1 MSDDKLST
9 MVGIDLGTTYSCMAY
24 VDETGRPVTLKN
36 MEGDLVTPSVVY
48 FESADNIVVG
58 STAKNAMITDE
69 ERVVAFVKRNMGD
82 STSTY
87 TIEGTDY
94 RPETISSLVLQK
106 LVKDA
111 SDGLQESITDV
122 VITVPAYF
130 GENERAATEQAGHI
144 AGLNVRALINE
155 PTAAAIAYGIDQ
167 EDDQVVLVYDLGG
180 GTFDITMIEIKDRLI
195 NVICTGGDK
204 ELGGKDWDERLMNYL
219 ATTWGE
225 ETNQLDYDVIEAGDA
240 VTLNDLRLQAEDSKH
255 QLTSRV
261 KMTAMVS
268 IEGERARVE
277 LTREKFDELTADL
290 LERTIQLTQD
300 MLAEAKQKGHADFNK
315 IILVGGSTRMPQI
328 KQRLE
333 QAFKQD
339 ILIYDPD
346 EAVAKGAA
354 LYAYRY
360 ALQDEVEKE
369 VQERVQDLADDETG
383 SGDEST
389 SHELIQQ
396 AEAEAKK
403 EVARRFSLPEK
414 RVEQLLETEIKNVT
428 SKAFGVVAL
437 NEQEQEEVVFLISR
451 NETLPID
458 TTLPFGTSAEHQK
471 TADLKVMEGEK
482 ETATA
487 PNQCQEI
494 GTAVLNLPDHLPR
507 NSPIEVTFR
516 MNEQGMLEA
525 TAKEMT
531 QGATVDVSIE
541 RGEAVMTEA
550 EVTEARTSL
559 QKFEVS

>member
-9 MVGIDLGTTYSCMAY
+9 MVGIDLGTTYSCIAY
-24 VDETGRPVTLKN
+24 VDETGRPATLKN

-58 STAKNAMITDE
+58 RTAKNAMITDE
-69 ERVVAFVKRNMGD
+69 DRVVAFVKRNMGD
-82 STSTY
+82 SASTY
-87 TIEGTDY
+87 VIDGTDY
-94 RPETISSLVLQK
+94 RPETISSLILQK

-111 SDGLQESITDV
+111 SDALQEPITDV

-130 GENERAATEQAGHI
+130 GENERAATERAGHI

-167 EDDQVVLVYDLGG
+167 EEDQVVLVYDLGG
-180 GTFDITMIEIKDRLI
+180 GTFDVTMIEIKDRLI
-195 NVICTGGDK
+195 NVIGTGGDQ
-204 ELGGKDWDERLMNYL
+204 ELGGKDWDERLMAYL
-219 ATTWGE
+219 AGTWGE
-225 ETNQLDYDVIEAGDA
+225 ETNQPDYDVIEAGDA
-240 VTLNDLRLQAEDSKH
+240 LTLNDLRLQSEDSKH
-255 QLTSRV
+255 QLTSRA

-277 LTREKFDELTADL
+277 LTREKLDELTADL
-290 LERTIQLTQD
+290 LERTVQLTQE
-300 MLAEAKQKGHADFNK
+300 MLAEAKQKGYADFHK
-315 IILVGGSTRMPQI
+315 MILVGGSTRMPQI
-328 KQRLE
+328 KARLE
-333 QAFKQD
+333 QEFKQD
-339 ILIYDPD
+339 ILVYDPD

-369 VQERVQDLADDETG
+369 IQERVQDL
-383 SGDEST
+383 SSDESLGQ
-389 SHELIQQ
+389 ELILY
-396 AEAEAKK
+396 AEVEAKK

-414 RVEQLLETEIKNVT
+414 RIEQLLETEIKNVT

-437 NEQEQEEVVFLISR
+437 NEQSQEEVVFLISR

-458 TTLPFGTSAEHQK
+458 TTLPFGTSTENQS
-471 TADLKVMEGEK
+471 TADLQIMEGEM
-482 ETATA
+482 ETATS
-487 PNQCQEI
+487 PDQCQEI
-494 GTAVLNLPDHLPR
+494 GTAVLNLPDGLPR
-507 NSPIEVTFR
+507 DSPIEVTFR

-531 QGATVDVSIE
+531 QGATVDVTIE

-550 EVTEARTSL
+550 EVQKVRSSL

>member
-24 VDETGRPVTLKN
+24 VDETGRPATLKN

-58 STAKNAMITDE
+58 STAKNAMLTDE
-69 ERVVAFVKRNMGD
+69 DRVVAFVKRNIGD
-82 STSTY
+82 RTSTY
-87 TIEGTDY
+87 TIDGTDH
-94 RPETISSLVLQK
+94 RPEAISSLVLKK

-111 SDGLQESITDV
+111 SDVLQEPITDV

-130 GENERAATEQAGHI
+130 GEDERAATERAGHI
-144 AGLNVRALINE
+144 AGLQVRTLINE

-204 ELGGKDWDERLMNYL
+204 ELGGKDWDERLMRYL

-225 ETNQLDYDVIEAGDA
+225 ETNQPDYDVIEAGDPL
-240 VTLNDLRLQAEDSKH
+240 TLNDLRLQAEESKH

-290 LERTIQLTQD
+290 LERTIQLTQE
-300 MLAEAKQKGHADFNK
+300 MLAEAQKKGHTDFHK

-328 KQRLE
+328 KTRLE
-333 QAFKQD
+333 QEFKQE
-339 ILIYDPD
+339 ILIFEPD

-369 VQERVQDLADDETG
+369 IQERVQDLAHDDE
-383 SGDEST
+383 SPSQ
-389 SHELIQQ
+389 ELIVQ
-396 AEAEAKK
+396 EATQ
-403 EVARRFSLPEK
+403 EVARRFSLPER

-437 NEQEQEEVVFLISR
+437 NEQDQEEVVFLISR

-458 TTLPFGTSAEHQK
+458 TTLPFGTSTENQS
-471 TADLKVMEGEK
+471 TADLRVMEGEM
-482 ETATA
+482 ESVTS
-487 PNQCQEI
+487 PDQCHEI
-494 GTAVLNLPDHLPR
+494 GTAVLHLPEHLPR

-525 TAKEMT
+525 SAKEIT
-531 QGATVDVSIE
+531 KGATVDVTIE

-550 EVTEARTSL
+550 EVQEVRSSL
-559 QKFEVS
+559 EKFEVS